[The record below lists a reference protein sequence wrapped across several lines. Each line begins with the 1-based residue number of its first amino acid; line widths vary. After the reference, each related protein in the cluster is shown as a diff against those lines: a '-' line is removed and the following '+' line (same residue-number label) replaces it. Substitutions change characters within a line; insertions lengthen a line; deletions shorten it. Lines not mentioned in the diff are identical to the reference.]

1 MYQPDQRP
9 AMNTILCRIISI
21 LTAMVITLGVIILI
35 VYFLF
40 KPRYPEIRVDSAELT
55 SLSFS
60 GDYLNAK
67 WDIKFIVSNPNK
79 KLDITYNLVSS
90 GVFYGRDKNQFG
102 NIATTKLQPFYQP
115 RKGKTL
121 FPVHFEAFHTYVGNV
136 VANGIT
142 GGRFHGSVKFGVVF
156 NAIIKRKGWFHPKD
170 SLLKVSCN
178 PMNFVPST
186 NAAVWV
192 LQRPVKCELI

>member
-9 AMNTILCRIISI
+9 AMNTILCRILSI
-21 LTAMVITLGVIILI
+21 LTAIVIILGVIILI
-35 VYFLF
+35 VYFVF

-55 SLSFS
+55 SLNFT
-60 GDYLNAK
+60 GNYLTAK

-79 KLDITYNLVSS
+79 KLDITYNLISS
-90 GVFYGRDKNQFG
+90 GVFYGKDKNQFG

-115 RKGKTL
+115 KKSKTL
-121 FPVHFEAFHTYVGNV
+121 FPVHFETYNMYVGNV
-136 VANGIT
+136 VANGIID
-142 GGRFHGSVKFGVVF
+142 GRLRGSLKFGVVF
-156 NAIIKRKGWFHPKD
+156 NAIIKRTGWFHPKD

-186 NAAVWV
+186 NTAVWV
-192 LQRPVKCELI
+192 LQRPLKCD